1 MLADHQIPAP
11 KNEPDRITRVFLL
24 LTGGDDAGLCKEIP
38 ESACKDQP
46 GNFFRHLLASVGSKL
61 SDEVASPRLVLP
73 WLLSHLGGGGAAVA
87 WLLPIREA
95 GTLVP
100 QLLIAAWL
108 RHLPLRKYAWAF
120 GGFVQ
125 GLSALGM
132 AAIALLGSGP
142 ASTWGVLGLLLLLAL
157 GRGVSSIATKDV
169 LGKTIAKSRR
179 GALMGWSES
188 ASSVI
193 ALVIGLLLPLLGKSP
208 ERSLLALLL
217 LVAVAGWWINAA
229 LALAIREKPGA
240 TEGEVNTGRAILE
253 GFGLLSTDRVFLRFN
268 LTRGLLLGSVLS
280 LPYLVVL
287 ARKQSSAD
295 MTSLGLLLIIS
306 NLVVLLTSPAWGRW
320 SDRSSSH
327 VMAAGGALAGLATA
341 AALFLPLLQG
351 GWTRS
356 IWTYGLLYGV
366 LVAAH
371 TGIQIGRKTWVVDFG
386 GPNRAMYVAM
396 SNTLAGLLTLVAGA
410 VTSFVA
416 HRWGDSGALALM
428 TVMALAGAVTT
439 VWNTEQES

>member
-11 KNEPDRITRVFLL
+11 KNEPDRIIRVFLL

-46 GNFFRHLLASVGSKL
+46 GNFSRHLLASVGSKL

-142 ASTWGVLGLLLLLAL
+142 TSTWGVLGLLLLLAL

-240 TEGEVNTGRAILE
+240 TEEEVNTGRAILE
-253 GFGLLSTDRVFLRFN
+253 GFGLLYTDRVFLKFN

-341 AALFLPLLQG
+341 AALLLPLLQG

-410 VTSFVA
+410 VTSVVA

-439 VWNTEQES
+439 VWTREQ

>member
-1 MLADHQIPAP
+1 MQTDHQ
-11 KNEPDRITRVFLL
+11 KSTLKSECDRITRVFQL

-38 ESACKDQP
+38 EGACKDQP

-73 WLLSHLGGGGAAVA
+73 WLLAHLGGGGAAVA

-108 RHLPLRKYAWAF
+108 RHLGLRKYAWAF

-132 AAIALLGSGP
+132 AAIALFGNGP

-240 TEGEVNTGRAILE
+240 TEGEVNTARAILD
-253 GFGLLSTDRVFLRFN
+253 GFGLLYTDRVFLRFN

-295 MTSLGLLLIIS
+295 MSSLGLLLIIS

-341 AALFLPLLQG
+341 TALFLPLLQG

-396 SNTLAGLLTLVAGA
+396 SNTLAGLLTLAAGA

-439 VWNTEQES
+439 VWNTEQAA